1 MDEQYRVIDVAETFF
16 KKRPAVMRQA
26 PRGENLTARR
36 FPESRDNCF
45 DPLERDMN
53 FRTSRRGGLQ
63 RLLLAGAI
71 GLTTLS
77 APAFS
82 APTPVKEARSRSPP
96 SASRRRWIR

>member
-1 MDEQYRVIDVAETFF
+1 
-16 KKRPAVMRQA
+16 
-26 PRGENLTARR
+26 
-36 FPESRDNCF
+36 
-45 DPLERDMN
+45 MN

-82 APTPVKEARSRSPP
+82 APTPVKGGTIRSPP